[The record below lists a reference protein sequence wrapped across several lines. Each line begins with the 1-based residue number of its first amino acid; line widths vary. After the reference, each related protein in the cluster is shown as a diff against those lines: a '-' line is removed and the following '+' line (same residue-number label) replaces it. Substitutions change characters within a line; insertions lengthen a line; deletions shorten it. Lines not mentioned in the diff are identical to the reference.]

1 MAKKEKGITRQVTKE
16 EICVA
21 FQYVKILISLINQCK
36 LKQQWELLST
46 MLANI
51 KIGISQQC

>member
-1 MAKKEKGITRQVTKE
+1 MAKKGINRQVTKE

-21 FQYVKILISLINQCK
+21 FQYVKILISLINECK
-36 LKQQWELLST
+36 LKQQWEFLSN

-51 KIGISQQC
+51 NIGISQQC